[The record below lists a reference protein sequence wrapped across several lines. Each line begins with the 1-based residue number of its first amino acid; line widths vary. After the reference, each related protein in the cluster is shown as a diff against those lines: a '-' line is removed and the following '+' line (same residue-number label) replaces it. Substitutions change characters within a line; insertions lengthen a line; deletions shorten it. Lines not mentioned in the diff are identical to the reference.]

1 MNPKEGQSVSLQK
14 FHRKSAQSTS
24 DDSQIALPE
33 LKGRSL
39 KSATTNLHIN
49 KPLQTPLRNY
59 INESLQQRKRSEN
72 QSEYTFI
79 ETYLEAL
86 QRYAQEEKKKKQIQT
101 LQINSFPILP
111 GQVMRERIKK
121 YAEIQQREV
130 TKYFVRKEQ
139 QPKKPIST
147 ALSMISQ
154 KSIVHQ
160 ESKTDVMSIQIP
172 ISSKIKHKVSSKKW
186 AIFKRNK
193 GETKFQ
199 KIYAFQDQQKSEVA
213 SITKVMTCYT
223 TLKFLEEKK
232 IDMEAIRIKIPGH
245 AECIDGTSA
254 FLNAGGIMNI
264 RQLLFAMMLP
274 SGNDAALV
282 LSYAIAFLKT
292 CDNIQRYCNGHYI
305 DCELEIEKNKFQL
318 RTQFLQ
324 MMNNHAVNLKMDK
337 TNYNS
342 VHGLN
347 DTLNVSCAL
356 DIFKLVE
363 ECIKIKE
370 FMEIV
375 NTRCFKTYA
384 ITDQGKQ
391 GTYYKWKNTNKL
403 LKKEGW
409 EGIKTG
415 ITSNAGP
422 CFSGYYKTDD
432 FDAIVI
438 VLQSSNM
445 LQRFKDAE
453 ILIKLL

>member
-1 MNPKEGQSVSLQK
+1 MNQKEGLSVSLQK

-24 DDSQIALPE
+24 DDSQMALPE

-39 KSATTNLHIN
+39 KSATTKLQNN
-49 KPLQTPLRNY
+49 KPLQTPLGYY
-59 INESLQQRKRSEN
+59 INDSAQQRKRSEN
-72 QSEYTFI
+72 HSEQTCI

-111 GQVMRERIKK
+111 GQVLRERIKK

-130 TKYFVRKEQ
+130 SKYFVRKEQ
-139 QPKKPIST
+139 QPKQPIST
-147 ALSMISQ
+147 TLNLKSQ
-154 KSIVHQ
+154 KSIVSQ
-160 ESKTDVMSIQIP
+160 GNKTDVMSISLP

-193 GETKFQ
+193 DETKFQ
-199 KIYAFQDQQKSEVA
+199 KIYAYQDQQKSEVA

-223 TLKFLEEKK
+223 TLKFLEEKR
-232 IDMEAIRIKIPGH
+232 IDMESIRIKIPGH

-254 FLNAGGIMNI
+254 FLNAGGIMNV

-282 LSYAIAFLKT
+282 LSYSIAFLKT

-324 MMNNHAVNLKMDK
+324 MMNNHAQNLKMDK

-370 FMEIV
+370 FMDIV

-384 ITDQGKQ
+384 LTNQGKQ

>member
-1 MNPKEGQSVSLQK
+1 MNQKEGQSVSLQK

-24 DDSQIALPE
+24 DDSQMILPE
-33 LKGRSL
+33 LKGRCL
-39 KSATTNLHIN
+39 KSAATNLHNN
-49 KPLQTPLRNY
+49 KSLQTPLKYY
-59 INESLQQRKRSEN
+59 INEGLQQRKRSEN
-72 QSEYTFI
+72 HSEYTLI

-86 QRYAQEEKKKKQIQT
+86 QRCAQEEKKKKQIQT
-101 LQINSFPILP
+101 LQVNSFPILP
-111 GQVMRERIKK
+111 GQVIRERIKK

-139 QPKKPIST
+139 PAKKPHST
-147 ALSMISQ
+147 TLSMISQ
-154 KSIVHQ
+154 KSIVNQ
-160 ESKTDVMSIQIP
+160 G
-172 ISSKIKHKVSSKKW
+172 SKIESISISMSCGSKLKHKVSSKKW

-199 KIYAFQDQQKSEVA
+199 KIYAFQDQYKSEVA

-223 TLKFLEEKK
+223 TLKFLEEKR
-232 IDMEAIRIKIPGH
+232 IDMEAIKIKIPGH

-264 RQLLFAMMLP
+264 KQLLFAMMLP

-292 CDNIQRYCNGHYI
+292 CDNIQRYCNGHFI

-318 RTQFLQ
+318 RNQFLQ
-324 MMNNHAVNLKMDK
+324 MMNTHAENLKMDK

-347 DTLNVSCAL
+347 DALNVSCAL

-363 ECIKIKE
+363 DCIKIKD

-375 NTRCFKTYA
+375 NTRCFKTYSM
-384 ITDQGKQ
+384 TEEGKQ

-409 EGIKTG
+409 QGIKTG